1 MISPKTMTHSENVS
15 KTNLM
20 TTNNLTALLSRPLQ
34 IGTKTIVN
42 RLVLAPMTFLG
53 HVAFRQV
60 LEELGG
66 CGLMYSEMCSAGR
79 IPQEDRHTSP
89 YFRWRD
95 EEAHR
100 LAVQIVG
107 NKPDRMVL
115 AARRIEAEGLWG
127 VDINMGC
134 ATTAIC
140 KHNLGAALLKDTQAT
155 LDMVQQVRRVVKC
168 PVTVKF
174 RTGWRDDPQIPV
186 DFARRLEDA
195 GVDALTFHPRVAP
208 DRRNRPPK
216 WEYIGLVKQA
226 VSIPVMGNGDV
237 FDADDCLKMLQTTGC
252 DGVALG
258 RMAIAKPWL
267 FAQWTRGLAPSDTV
281 CKKVALRLCELLPL
295 YYDPKSALRRF
306 KRYAAYLAAIFAFG
320 NSLYNRL
327 RNADDFDTIESVL
340 HDFFGNELR
349 QLKRP
354 NMNFL
359 R

>member
-1 MISPKTMTHSENVS
+1 MIDELSALLNRPLIIGPKTI
-15 KTNLM
+15 
-20 TTNNLTALLSRPLQ
+20 P
-34 IGTKTIVN
+34 N

-60 LEELGG
+60 LDELGG

-95 EEAHR
+95 AEAGT
-100 LAVQIVG
+100 LAIQMVG
-107 NKPDRMVL
+107 NKPNRMAL
-115 AARRIEAEGLWG
+115 AAQRIEAEGLWG

-140 KHNLGAALLKDTQAT
+140 KHNLGAALLKDTCAT
-155 LDMVQQVRRVVKC
+155 LDLVQQVRRAVKC

-208 DRRNRPPK
+208 DRRNRPPR

-226 VSIPVMGNGDV
+226 VSIPVFGNGDV
-237 FDADDCLKMLQTTGC
+237 FDHQDCLNMLQLTGC

-267 FAQWTRGLAPSDTV
+267 FSQWTQGKTPCDSV
-281 CKKVALRLCELLPL
+281 CRDVALRLCHLLKK

-306 KRYAAYLAAIFAFG
+306 KRYAAYLAAIYLFG
-320 NSLYNRL
+320 NTLYNTL
-327 RNADDFDTIESVL
+327 RNATDFDAIETVL
-340 HDFFGNELR
+340 HEFFSKAPQ
-349 QLKRP
+349 QLNRP

-359 R
+359 H